1 MKIIHFIKRNLLAQV
16 VIAIALGSFLGNTLP
31 VGISRIFAT
40 FNSIFGNFL
49 EFIIPLIIVGLII
62 PAIGNIGKEA
72 GKLLLVT
79 TLIAYGSTLFSGLLS
94 YSISISTF
102 PQLLAGEKLMELND
116 ASNSLQPYFEIEMPP
131 LLDVM
136 SGLIFA
142 FLVGIALSRF
152 DFKTL
157 KNVFDD
163 FGEMVMWII
172 EKLIVPFLPLFIF
185 GIFLNMTYNGQ
196 VFLVLKTFVTII
208 GVIFA
213 MHIGLLIIQYCIA
226 GGIAKRNPFKMLK
239 TMLPAY
245 FTALGTQSSAATIP
259 VTLEQAIENKTDPKI
274 AGFTIPLCA
283 TIHLSGST
291 LKIVACAIALML
303 LEGHAIHFLQFF
315 GFICMLGIAM
325 VAAPGV
331 PGGAIMAALAV
342 LSSALG
348 FNTEEQSLMI
358 ALYIAMDSFGT
369 ACNVMGDGA
378 IAVIIDKINQR
389 QEKRKLAKAA
399 A

>member
-1 MKIIHFIKRNLLAQV
+1 MKLLKKSLLLQV
-16 VIAIALGSFLGNTLP
+16 VIAIILGSLLGNRLP
-31 VGISRIFAT
+31 ESISRIFAT
-40 FNSIFGNFL
+40 FNGLFGNFL
-49 EFIIPLIIVGLII
+49 NFIIPLIILGLII
-62 PAIGNIGKEA
+62 PAIGNIGKGA

-79 TLIAYGSTLFSGLLS
+79 VAIAYGSTLFSGLLS
-94 YSISISTF
+94 YGVSVSTF
-102 PQLLAGEKLMELND
+102 PALLSGEGLTKIGEEAHNLE
-116 ASNSLQPYFEIEMPP
+116 PYFNIDMPP
-131 LLDVM
+131 FFDVM
-136 SGLIFA
+136 SGLVMA
-142 FLVGIALSRF
+142 FLVGIALSRNNYNTLRNFF
-152 DFKTL
+152 DEFQQII
-157 KNVFDD
+157 
-163 FGEMVMWII
+163 MWII
-172 EKLIVPFLPLFIF
+172 AKLIVPFLPLFIF

-213 MHIGLLIIQYCIA
+213 MHIGLLIIQYVIA
-226 GGIAKRNPFKMLK
+226 GGVAKRNPFKMMK

-259 VTLEQAIENKTDPKI
+259 VTLARALENKIDPKI

-283 TIHLSGST
+283 TIHLAGST
-291 LKIVACAIALML
+291 LKIVACAVALML
-303 LEGHAIHFLQFF
+303 LQGQEIVPLQMI

-331 PGGAIMAALAV
+331 PGGAIMAALGI
-342 LSSALG
+342 LSSVLG

-378 IAVIIDKINQR
+378 IAVVVDKIAAR
-389 QEKRKLAKAA
+389 RKVAVPSVASE
-399 A
+399 